1 MKKLK
6 LNLDEIK
13 VESFETTD
21 ASSLSKG
28 TIMGQVTWTQ
38 YLSCHTD
45 DGTCRYTCADYSIYY
60 TCLGATCGVGEETC
74 CPICSPEI

>member
-38 YLSCHTD
+38 FLSCHTD
-45 DGTCRYTCADYSIYY
+45 DNTCGRTCDNDTIFY
-60 TCLGATCGVGEETC
+60 TCLGATCGHNEETC
-74 CPICSPEI
+74 CPICHTEP